1 MIAALR
7 WIYDWIT
14 VIAAMLVGLPEL
26 LLAILSAVEGIDI
39 SSFVGPERALT
50 IITTIAVAKAV
61 LAFIQSRLEE

>member
-1 MIAALR
+1 MTAALR

-39 SSFVGPERALT
+39 ASFVGPERALT

>member
-1 MIAALR
+1 MTAALR

-26 LLAILSAVEGIDI
+26 LLAILNAVEGLDI
-39 SSFVGPERALT
+39 VAFVGPERALT